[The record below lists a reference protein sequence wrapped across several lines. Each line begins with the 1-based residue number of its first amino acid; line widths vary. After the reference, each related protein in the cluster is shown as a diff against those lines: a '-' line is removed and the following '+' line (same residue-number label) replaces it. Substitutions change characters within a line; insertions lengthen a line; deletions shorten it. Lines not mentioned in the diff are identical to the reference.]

1 MSCQVE
7 KVEADST
14 TWWLPDGVLVE
25 DVPEKGPIQLNHV
38 SSTTLDEAEVEF
50 NWDNGRYMPDIV
62 DGNDDADSYATIV
75 VEEGDEQNDDVNIN
89 INNEAPIEL
98 IDEFFEYVDVI
109 FQQFDDEEL
118 G

>member
-25 DVPEKGPIQLNHV
+25 DVTEDGSIQLNHV
-38 SSTTLDEAEVEF
+38 SSTTLDEGKVEL
-50 NWDNGRYMPDIV
+50 NWDNGRYMPEIV
-62 DGNDDADSYATIV
+62 DGNDEGDSDATIE

-89 INNEAPIEL
+89 INNEAI
-98 IDEFFEYVDVI
+98 I
-109 FQQFDDEEL
+109 
-118 G
+118 